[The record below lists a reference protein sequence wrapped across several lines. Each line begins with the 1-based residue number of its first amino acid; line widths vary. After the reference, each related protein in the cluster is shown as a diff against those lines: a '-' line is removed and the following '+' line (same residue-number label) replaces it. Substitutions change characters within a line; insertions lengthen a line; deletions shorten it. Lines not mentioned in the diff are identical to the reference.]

1 MEITD
6 LKSRLS
12 ILAVADRLGIQ
23 VNKYRK
29 ALCPFHDDK
38 RPSLQFSEDKQI
50 CTCFSSA
57 CSAGTMDAINLVEK
71 KLNVNT
77 HEAIQWLQQ
86 EFNLNESTQHKPES
100 TRADVQYAKLF
111 KVFEGNLKKSEKAQ
125 NYLKGRNLNPA
136 GLEVGL
142 NGTAWP
148 QMKHCVIFPLKD
160 KDDKIV
166 SLYGR

>member
-1 MEITD
+1 MEIAE

-12 ILAVADRLGIQ
+12 IVEVANQLGIQ

-29 ALCPFHDDK
+29 ALCPFHEDK

-57 CSAGTMDAINLVEK
+57 CTAGTMDAISLTEK
-71 KLNVNT
+71 KLNINT

-86 EFNLNESTQHKPES
+86 EFNISESTQQKTEPAKVNVE
-100 TRADVQYAKLF
+100 YAKLF
-111 KVFEGNLKKSEKAQ
+111 KVFEGNFKKSEKAQ

-142 NGTAWP
+142 NGTVWP
-148 QMKHCVIFPLKD
+148 QMKHCVIFVFKFQ
-160 KDDKIV
+160 
-166 SLYGR
+166 